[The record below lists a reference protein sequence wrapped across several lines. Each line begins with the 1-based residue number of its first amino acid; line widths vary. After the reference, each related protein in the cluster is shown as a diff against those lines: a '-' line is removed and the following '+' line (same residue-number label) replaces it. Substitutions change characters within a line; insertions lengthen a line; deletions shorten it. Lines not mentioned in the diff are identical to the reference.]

1 MLLTNFMPI
10 DFWAITRPVQK
21 FLQCT
26 THVRLL
32 KIGVKFASYQI
43 TDLVDLVLRALVPMF
58 EIGLSIL
65 YGVEAALKLELVAG
79 WSFWRWRHSI
89 LIRDRLVVNI
99 PIIEFFELLFT
110 VDSHI
115 EAIYILLLR
124 WFLIENHPFFIFL
137 TNIDFEFL

>member
-1 MLLTNFMPI
+1 M
-10 DFWAITRPVQK
+10 
-21 FLQCT
+21 
-26 THVRLL
+26 RLL

-65 YGVEAALKLELVAG
+65 YGVEATLKLDLVAG
-79 WSFWRWRHSI
+79 GSFWRWRHSI

-124 WFLIENHPFFIFL
+124 
-137 TNIDFEFL
+137 